1 MNVGITGGIGS
12 GKSIVCRLFSCLD
25 IPVYDADTRAKWL
38 TNHDSAIREA
48 VIALL
53 GAESYT
59 ASGEYN
65 RAFVS
70 SLVFQNADLLKELNG
85 IIHPAVMKDTEVWME
100 KNSAFPYLIKE
111 AAIMNKAGEHNNLDY
126 VVVVQ
131 APVALRLSRIKGRDK
146 NRSEEEIR
154 AIIKRQISDEERG
167 QIADFTINNDGN
179 AALIPQVLQLHKLFL
194 EETGR

>member
-1 MNVGITGGIGS
+1 MNIGVTGGIGS

-38 TNHDSAIREA
+38 TNHDPAIREA
-48 VIALL
+48 IITLL

-146 NRSEEEIR
+146 NRSEEEIK
-154 AIIKRQISDEERG
+154 AIIKRQISDEERD
-167 QIADFTINNDGN
+167 QIADFTINNDEN